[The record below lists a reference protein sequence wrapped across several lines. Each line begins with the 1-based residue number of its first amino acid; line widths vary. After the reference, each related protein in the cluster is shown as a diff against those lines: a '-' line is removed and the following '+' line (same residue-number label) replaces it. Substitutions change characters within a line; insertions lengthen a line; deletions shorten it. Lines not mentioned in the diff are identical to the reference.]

1 MTIRTLLFIEFQ
13 VLIVVVIAGL
23 FVWRY
28 WIQPKQVEAQ
38 RMAQV
43 VQAPPPAA
51 APAPGAPA
59 VASGSAP
66 ATPVP
71 PGAPAAP
78 VPAVSV
84 APGAPAV
91 SAPTPAPAG
100 RTSLLKNGNFSEGL
114 ANWSLWRDA
123 KIYSNSVSII
133 SVPGPSGA
141 RAALRIENPHKAQIG
156 VQQLARV
163 TSGSV
168 YRLSAAVRSV
178 AGHDTNVIFGG
189 RVAFYL
195 QPQREQEIVWMTE
208 YNQWWRRELVFTNLV
223 DGVATVYAHLGYGNV
238 ATTGEFTD
246 IVLEKL

>member
-28 WIQPKQVEAQ
+28 WYQPKQLEAQ
-38 RMAQV
+38 RTAQV
-43 VQAPPPAA
+43 VQARPPAA
-51 APAPGAPA
+51 GLAPAAASASAAPVAPRGPA
-59 VASGSAP
+59 VPAP
-66 ATPVP
+66 ATPVRP
-71 PGAPAAP
+71 S
-78 VPAVSV
+78 VPAV
-84 APGAPAV
+84 P
-91 SAPTPAPAG
+91 APTTAPVT
-100 RTSLLKNGNFSEGL
+100 RSLLLKNGNFSEGL
-114 ANWSLWRDA
+114 ANWSLWRDG
-123 KIYSNSVSII
+123 KIYSNSVTVI
-133 SVPGPSGA
+133 SVPGPSGT
-141 RAALRIENPHKAQIG
+141 RTALRIENPYKAPIG

-163 TSGSV
+163 VSGGV
-168 YRLSAAVRSV
+168 YRLSASVRSV

-208 YNQWWRRELVFTNLV
+208 YNQWWRRELVFTNCV
-223 DGVATVYAHLGYGNV
+223 DGVATVYVHLGYGNV